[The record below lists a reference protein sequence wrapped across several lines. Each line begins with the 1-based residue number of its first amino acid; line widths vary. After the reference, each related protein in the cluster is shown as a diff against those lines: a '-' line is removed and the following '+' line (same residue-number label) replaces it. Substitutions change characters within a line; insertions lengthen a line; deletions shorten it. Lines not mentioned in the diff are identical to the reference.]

1 MSKTE
6 TPTTEQHRDDD
17 QAANDA
23 PTGPAVTTTTDADG
37 ATLSGEN
44 LVVGYPTAEEPV
56 IDEES
61 LVAAPGQVTALI
73 GPNGSGKSTLLDG
86 MADELSPDK
95 GSVLLDGRSVEAF
108 DSKELARR
116 LGLLSQE
123 NVAPESITVE
133 KLVGHGRYPYRGFF
147 DGLTDEDLA
156 AIDRA
161 IDLAGVDHIRDR
173 EVGSLS
179 GGQKQLVWIAM
190 VLAQETD
197 VLLLDEPTTFLDMH
211 HQLEVMEIIETLRS
225 ESDKTVVVVLHDLQQ
240 AARLADHMLALKDGS
255 VQSRGS
261 PEEVITEGTLAEVFG
276 IEATVAQS
284 DLGPQITPLRPLHDE
299 AGVDVHF

>member
-6 TPTTEQHRDDD
+6 TAPAEQHRDD
-17 QAANDA
+17 QSTNDA
-23 PTGPAVTTTTDADG
+23 PTGPAVIATGDVDG
-37 ATLSGEN
+37 TAVSAED
-44 LVVGYPTAEEPV
+44 LVVGYPTAENPV
-56 IDEES
+56 VDEES
-61 LVAAPGQVTALI
+61 LVAAPGQVTALV
-73 GPNGSGKSTLLDG
+73 GPNGSGKSTLLKG
-86 MADELSPDK
+86 MADELSPGS
-95 GSVLLDGRSVEAF
+95 GSVRLDGRPVESF

-147 DGLTDEDLA
+147 DGLTDEDCA

-161 IDLAGVDHIRDR
+161 IDMAGVDHIRDR

-211 HQLEVMEIIETLRS
+211 HQLEVMEIVETLRS

-261 PEEVITEGTLAEVFG
+261 PEEVVTEETLAEVFG

-284 DLGPQITPLRPLHDE
+284 DLGPQITPLRPLHDDG
-299 AGVDVHF
+299 GVDIHL